1 MGLHLNHI
9 LRGLAPLRHGLQIWP
24 MLYFKI
30 KMAIKRDRESE
41 RERDRERKK
50 NTKYGLLAFKNVVV
64 LGYNEV

>member
-9 LRGLAPLRHGLQIWP
+9 LRGLALRHGLQIWP

-41 RERDRERKK
+41 RERETERERKTQ
-50 NTKYGLLAFKNVVV
+50 NMVSWPLRMLWS
-64 LGYNEV
+64 